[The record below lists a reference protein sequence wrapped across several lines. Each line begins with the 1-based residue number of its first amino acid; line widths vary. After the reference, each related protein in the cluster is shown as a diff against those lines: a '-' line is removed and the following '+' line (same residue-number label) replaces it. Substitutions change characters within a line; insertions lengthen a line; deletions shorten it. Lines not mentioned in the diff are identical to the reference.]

1 MVHCLSPRGRALAA
15 VVTGRTEGFWRV
27 ERDVRTCVC
36 VIWNELVVVVVVVV
50 RFPIRVCVQGDAARV
65 VWSFI

>member
-15 VVTGRTEGFWRV
+15 VVTGRTEGFWRA

-36 VIWNELVVVVVVVV
+36 VIWDELVVVVVVVL
-50 RFPIRVCVQGDAARV
+50 
-65 VWSFI
+65 

>member
-15 VVTGRTEGFWRV
+15 VVTGRTEGFWRA

-36 VIWNELVVVVVVVV
+36 VIWNELVVVVVL
-50 RFPIRVCVQGDAARV
+50 RFPIHVCVPVRV